1 MQLSAV
7 HFKNG
12 MRQFINHKMDTLDV
26 SSQEVQLNILDF
38 DDKLKRCYLCTENW
52 FNKEHQWSM
61 WYRDVN
67 KYVRDG
73 KCLAKRE
80 GLSPFEKTIPSEIFY
95 FCLEEGRRKKEIGGD
110 LFMSEEVNPLQRRIL
125 GARDKVFYK
134 RIENASIQGVQFLTD
149 LRRLS
154 EVHGYG

>member
-1 MQLSAV
+1 
-7 HFKNG
+7 
-12 MRQFINHKMDTLDV
+12 
-26 SSQEVQLNILDF
+26 
-38 DDKLKRCYLCTENW
+38 
-52 FNKEHQWSM
+52 M